1 MTAMRIVSLL
11 PAATEIVGT
20 LGLLDDLVGVT
31 FECDEPRGV
40 RDGRAILVDG
50 LDVEGKTAAEI
61 DEMVG
66 RLAASGEPMYRL
78 DVDAFRSLDP
88 ELVLTQD
95 LCRVCALPSGDVDA
109 ALDHLGCRA
118 AVVSLDP
125 MRLDDVLTSIVA
137 VADAAGVPDR
147 GRTVVTGLQERLD
160 AVAAATAGLD
170 RPAVFVLE
178 WSDPPFVA
186 GHWIPDLV
194 VAAGAEP
201 VLSTGG
207 QRSTT
212 TTWDD
217 IAAAAPDIVVVA
229 PCGFGLDD
237 AAAQA
242 ASVIDHLPAGAAV
255 WSIDA
260 NACVVRPGP
269 RLIEAVEAFAAMF
282 HGIGAV
288 DPEIARRI
296 R

>member
-1 MTAMRIVSLL
+1 MAAMRIVSLL
-11 PAATEIVGT
+11 PAATEIVAT

-31 FECDEPRGV
+31 FECDEPPGV

-50 LDVEGKTAAEI
+50 LDVEGLSAAEI

-88 ELVLTQD
+88 DLVLTQD

-125 MRLDDVLTSIVA
+125 MRLDDVLAAIVA

-147 GRTVVTGLQERLD
+147 GRSVVAGLQQRLD
-160 AVAAATAGLD
+160 TVANAVAACD
-170 RPAVFVLE
+170 RHAVFVLE

-194 VAAGAEP
+194 AAAGAEP
-201 VLSTGG
+201 VLSRGG

-212 TTWDD
+212 TSWDE
-217 IAAAAPDIVVVA
+217 IEVAAPDTVVVA

-255 WSIDA
+255 WAIDA

-269 RLIEAVEAFAAMF
+269 RLVEAVEAFAAMF
-282 HGIGAV
+282 HGLGAV
-288 DPEIARRI
+288 DPKIARRI

>member
-1 MTAMRIVSLL
+1 MRIVSLL
-11 PAATEIVGT
+11 PAATEIVAT

-31 FECDEPRGV
+31 FECDQPSGV
-40 RDGRAILVDG
+40 RNGRTVLVDG
-50 LDVEGKTAAEI
+50 LDVEGLTAAEI

-78 DVDAFRSLDP
+78 DVDAFRRLDP
-88 ELVLTQD
+88 DLVLTQD

-109 ALDHLGCRA
+109 ALDHLDCRA

-125 MRLDDVLTSIVA
+125 MRLDDVLAAIVA
-137 VADAAGVPDR
+137 VGDAAGVPER
-147 GRTVVTGLQERLD
+147 GRSVVAGLQERLD
-160 AVAAATAGLD
+160 AVADAVAGRA

-201 VLSTGG
+201 VLSSGG
-207 QRSTT
+207 RRSTT

-217 IAAAAPDIVVVA
+217 IAAAAPDTVVVA

-242 ASVIDHLPAGAAV
+242 ASVIERLPETAIWA
-255 WSIDA
+255 IDA

-269 RLIEAVEAFAAMF
+269 RLVEAVEAFAAMF
-282 HGIGAV
+282 HGIGDI
-288 DPEIARRI
+288 DPTIARRI

>member
-11 PAATEIVGT
+11 PAATEIVGA

-50 LDVEGKTAAEI
+50 LDVEGRTAAEI
-61 DEMVG
+61 DEMVA

-78 DVDAFRSLDP
+78 DVEAFRRLDP

-118 AVVSLDP
+118 EVVSLDP
-125 MRLDDVLTSIVA
+125 MRLDDVLATIVA

-147 GRTVVTGLQERLD
+147 GRSLVTALEERLD
-160 AVAAATAGLD
+160 TVAAAVVGRV
-170 RPAVFVLE
+170 RPRVFVLE

-194 VAAGAEP
+194 VAAGADP
-201 VLSTGG
+201 VLSSDGR
-207 QRSTT
+207 RSTT
-212 TTWDD
+212 TTWED
-217 IAAAAPDIVVVA
+217 IAAATPDTIVVA

-242 ASVIDHLPAGAAV
+242 ASVIDHLPDTATV
-255 WSIDA
+255 WAIDA

-269 RLIEAVEAFAAMF
+269 RLVEAVEAFAAMF
-282 HGIGAV
+282 HGIGGV
-288 DPEIARRI
+288 DPTIARRI